1 MIKYIQLLLFFSIT
15 IVFSQKRQQPLE
27 LKVKGDYKQEAT
39 QTLFPELWSGFQ
51 RESITSYDAAET
63 NVGVS
68 YIQKTSKKN
77 KTVLTIYIYPKK
89 YIDNQLLRDEFYTYD
104 YALNQNSNDHVEINP
119 LFGTLSNE
127 NF

>member
-27 LKVKGDYKQEAT
+27 LKVKGDYKHEAT

-51 RESITSYDAAET
+51 REGVTSYDAAET

-68 YIQKTSKKN
+68 YIQKT
-77 KTVLTIYIYPKK
+77 
-89 YIDNQLLRDEFYTYD
+89 
-104 YALNQNSNDHVEINP
+104 
-119 LFGTLSNE
+119 
-127 NF
+127 